1 MYYNF
6 LRTFVPC
13 KKYSQQYIICIWR
26 KMSAKSSKQ
35 NVRTLVK
42 KNTFVGANLV
52 GSWIGDRHEI
62 VNNPQ
67 IAAA

>member
-42 KNTFVGANLV
+42 KIRSSVPTWL
-52 GSWIGDRHEI
+52 DRGEETDTK
-62 VNNPQ
+62 
-67 IAAA
+67 

>member
-42 KNTFVGANLV
+42 KYVRRCQLG
-52 GSWIGDRHEI
+52 WIVDRRQTR
-62 VNNPQ
+62 NS
-67 IAAA
+67 